1 MAKVRHKP
9 GPDGARLQK
18 ALQEI
23 GGKVG
28 KIGWFESSKYQD
40 GTPVAYIAAI
50 HEHGVPEKNIPMR
63 ATVRPTIQAQ
73 RTQWAKLTQVGI
85 TGIFRGTET
94 STSVMEKVSAKAA
107 ADIRKTISQLCTPPL
122 KVKTVK
128 ARLSSKLGGKKQGRV
143 VSLTIAKPLVDSGVL
158 LNTLTH
164 IVEDKP

>member
-1 MAKVRHKP
+1 MAKVIQKP
-9 GPDGARLQK
+9 GPGGARLQK

-28 KIGWFESSKYQD
+28 KIGWFESSTYQD

-63 ATVRPTIQAQ
+63 ATIRPTIQAQ
-73 RTQWAKLTQVGI
+73 RTRWAKLAQVGF
-85 TGIFRGTET
+85 TSVFRGTET
-94 STSVMEKVSAKAA
+94 SASAMEKVSAKAA
-107 ADIRKTISQLCTPPL
+107 ADIRKTISQLRTPPL
-122 KVKTVK
+122 KVETVK
-128 ARLSSKLGGKKQGRV
+128 ARLSGKKQGRV

>member
-1 MAKVRHKP
+1 MAKVIHKP
-9 GPDGARLQK
+9 GPGGARLQK

-23 GGKVG
+23 SGKVG
-28 KIGWFESSKYQD
+28 KVGWFESSKYQD

-63 ATVRPTIQAQ
+63 ATMRPTLQAQ
-73 RTQWAKLTQVGI
+73 RTQWAKLMQVGF
-85 TGIFRGTET
+85 TGVFRGTET

-107 ADIRKTISQLCTPPL
+107 ADIRKTISQLRTPSL

-128 ARLSSKLGGKKQGRV
+128 ARLSGKKQGRV

-164 IVEDKP
+164 IVEDKS